1 MNLTVKNGTYAY
13 HRGKNPIFKDINFSV
28 GSGEVLAILGPNG
41 AGKTTLL
48 RCITGMLK
56 WTAGASLLDDE
67 PIRAM
72 APKKLWSRMAYVPQA
87 RAASA
92 AYTAFETVLLGRSS
106 RLSAFE
112 TPGAKDVEKA
122 MKVMESLGI
131 AHLAD
136 KKCSAIS
143 GGELQMVLIARAL
156 AAEPEVLILDEP
168 ESNLDFK
175 NQLVVLDTMSTLAR
189 QGMTCIFNTHYPA
202 HALRRADKAL
212 LLCRGGE
219 YAFGPTQQVVTE
231 EAIRRAFG
239 VEAVIGSLDTP
250 EGTVQNVVPLRI
262 ATEGGSYE
270 L

>member
-1 MNLTVKNGTYAY
+1 MTLTVRNGSFSYR
-13 HRGKNPIFKDINFSV
+13 RGEPILQNIDLTV
-28 GSGEVLAILGPNG
+28 EPGQVLAILGPNG

-48 RCITGMLK
+48 RCITGMLR
-56 WTAGASLLDDE
+56 WTEGDSLLGGE
-67 PIRAM
+67 SIRSM
-72 APKKLWSRMAYVPQA
+72 SPRKLWSRMAYVPQA
-87 RAASA
+87 RTASG

-106 RLSAFE
+106 RLGPFAS
-112 TPGAKDVEKA
+112 PGREDLRKA
-122 MKVMESLGI
+122 EEVMELLGI
-131 AHLAD
+131 SALAD
-136 KKCSAIS
+136 KKCSGIS

-156 AAEPEVLILDEP
+156 AAEPQVLILDEP

-175 NQLVVLDTMSTLAR
+175 NQLGVLDTMSTLAK

-231 EAIRRAFG
+231 AAIRRAFG